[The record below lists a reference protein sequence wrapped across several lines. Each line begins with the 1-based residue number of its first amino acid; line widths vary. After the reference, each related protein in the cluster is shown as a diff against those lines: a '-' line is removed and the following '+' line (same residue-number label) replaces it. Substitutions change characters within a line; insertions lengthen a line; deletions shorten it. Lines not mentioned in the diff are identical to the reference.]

1 MKEASLREIIVF
13 LKSDLLTAVT
23 ALLLVEQRR
32 LVLWVPVGM
41 ALGVA
46 GYFGLRQEPS
56 VWGGVALPM
65 LCIGAALLGLWRGWQ
80 SVWGRIVAGGCLAV
94 AVGFLAAWLS
104 TYRHPP
110 MPELPRR
117 AVEITGTVQSMA
129 AVAGRDGAVPARMV
143 VLANARFETPL
154 DADML
159 PLKRTLRVKL
169 KPDDMGDL
177 APGDEVW
184 VRVMLMP
191 PPFPA
196 FPGGRDLQ
204 REAWFANSA
213 GYGRALNPVE
223 RLSVSSRQR
232 GWIVTVLEPLRE
244 TLDARIRAVLPGA
257 KGAVAST
264 VLTGESA
271 SVPRAVR
278 EDFAASGLAHLLA
291 VAGLHL
297 GLVMGLL
304 MGLFRLG
311 FALWEWAAL
320 RWPCKALSALLALV
334 GGAGYAMLTGLH
346 LPVIRSLIM
355 ASIAVLGIAVG
366 RRVVSMRGLALAAT
380 LLLLI
385 MPEELLGVAFQM
397 SFAAVMA
404 LVAGYEAL
412 GPWFAAYRARA
423 TGMAHWLV
431 CHLIALALTSLLAGL
446 ATLPI
451 VMAHFG
457 QIQPF
462 FVLAN
467 LLAVPLMAVWI
478 MPLGLLALLLMPLHL
493 EAMALTPMGWG
504 IELVLSMAHGVA
516 QLPAARVSVPHMPT
530 WGLGAVLLGLCW
542 LCLWRQRW
550 RLWGVVPVALGMLSP
565 LLLVQPDI
573 LISPDGG
580 LMAVRDGG
588 HLLVA
593 GRSRDSA
600 AVQAAWA
607 QAFARVP
614 ESFPVKGQT
623 PDGVLSCGEDGD
635 PDICLVSKNGQMALL
650 RVVDKTDGMARL
662 PDTLC
667 ADMDVVIS
675 SAPLRDSCPNAHR
688 LDRFSAWREGA
699 QAVYLEKQGVR
710 VVTDRAVRGARPWV
724 MKPGGHGMPNLPL
737 APSE

>member
-13 LKSDLLTAVT
+13 LKSDLLAAVT
-23 ALLLVEQRR
+23 ALLLAEQRR

-104 TYRHPP
+104 THRHPP

-129 AVAGRDGAVPARMV
+129 AVAGRDGAVPGRMV

-232 GWIVTVLEPLRE
+232 GWILTVLEPLRE
-244 TLDARIRAVLPGA
+244 TLDTRIRTVLPGA
-257 KGAVAST
+257 VGAVAST

-385 MPEELLGVAFQM
+385 MP
-397 SFAAVMA
+397 
-404 LVAGYEAL
+404 
-412 GPWFAAYRARA
+412 
-423 TGMAHWLV
+423 
-431 CHLIALALTSLLAGL
+431 
-446 ATLPI
+446 
-451 VMAHFG
+451 
-457 QIQPF
+457 
-462 FVLAN
+462 
-467 LLAVPLMAVWI
+467 
-478 MPLGLLALLLMPLHL
+478 LGLLALLLMPLHL

-516 QLPAARVSVPHMPT
+516 RLPAARVSVPHMPT

-607 QAFARVP
+607 QAFAREP
-614 ESFPVKGQT
+614 ELFPVKGQT

-635 PDICLVSKNGQMALL
+635 PDICFVSKNGRMALL

-662 PDTLC
+662 PDALC

-675 SAPLRDSCPNAHR
+675 SAPLRDSCPNVHR